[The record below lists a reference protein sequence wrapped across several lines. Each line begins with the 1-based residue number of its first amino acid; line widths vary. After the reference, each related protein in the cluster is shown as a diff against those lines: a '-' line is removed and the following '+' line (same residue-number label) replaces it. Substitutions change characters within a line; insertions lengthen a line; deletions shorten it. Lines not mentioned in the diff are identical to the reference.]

1 MPLRRLTRYFAREI
15 ALAVPFDLA
24 MSASRTLLAA
34 QGFGSGGS
42 VSSSGEVGV
51 LKQVSGEAPVLVDVG
66 GHTGEYTA
74 AFLRLHPGG
83 ICHVFEPSE
92 RHFRLLETQL
102 RGRKNVTL
110 SQKALG
116 AEAGERTLYK
126 DAEVTG
132 LASLTKRRVE
142 HHGLSMDITEQVDVD
157 TLDRIVE
164 ERGIV
169 RIDLLKIDVEGH
181 ELDVLRG
188 SRRALERGIVKL
200 IQFEFGGCNLDTRT
214 TFQDFFYL
222 FRDVGFQVG
231 VVQPTGRLQWLAN
244 YDEMLEQYRTTNF
257 VARPAR

>member
-1 MPLRRLTRYFAREI
+1 
-15 ALAVPFDLA
+15 
-24 MSASRTLLAA
+24 
-34 QGFGSGGS
+34 
-42 VSSSGEVGV
+42 
-51 LKQVSGEAPVLVDVG
+51 
-66 GHTGEYTA
+66 
-74 AFLRLHPGG
+74 
-83 ICHVFEPSE
+83 
-92 RHFRLLETQL
+92 
-102 RGRKNVTL
+102 
-110 SQKALG
+110 
-116 AEAGERTLYK
+116 
-126 DAEVTG
+126 
-132 LASLTKRRVE
+132 
-142 HHGLSMDITEQVDVD
+142 
-157 TLDRIVE
+157 VE
-164 ERGIV
+164 ERGIA